1 MHQSTCFIS
10 LGLFLHPLYPI
21 CQLNCWFST
30 FSILQSPLLQIT
42 THPSPLLG
50 TTQVTPQGRTWQEQ
64 GGHDVCLPS
73 PPPLAPAQR
82 KRQPDLGSGRGRV
95 PASPLPATP
104 RASSSLPPWKGT
116 TDTVLVRLTRTL
128 LKLRICS
135 EVKGPF
141 TKVLRY
147 FPSPDLPFPSAL
159 HCPFLSPQP

>member
-1 MHQSTCFIS
+1 MYFYPMSQSMCFLS
-10 LGLFLHPLYPI
+10 LGLFFFWHPLYPI

-64 GGHDVCLPS
+64 GGHNLCLPS
-73 PPPLAPAQR
+73 LPPLAPVQR
-82 KRQPDLGSGRGRV
+82 KRH
-95 PASPLPATP
+95 PLPVMP
-104 RASSSLPPWKGT
+104 RASCTLPAWKGT

-128 LKLRICS
+128 LKLKICS

-141 TKVLRY
+141 IKVLRY
-147 FPSPDLPFPSAL
+147 FPSPDLLFPSAL
-159 HCPFLSPQP
+159 YCPFLSPQP